1 MPSHNEWTIL
11 EKLLLTQAVYKYGEN
26 MWFQVARVIKQHD
39 LIQLQN
45 IERAPDFYSQKNCSY
60 QYYLLVENLQAES
73 QALRHEVK
81 NDMPVVVRLARH
93 LYLQRVEE
101 IKAKLA
107 QDQQEFNQLA
117 TEIHAIQSGE
127 WDSKLKPDPTFV
139 PVKNTSDTDKQP
151 ETTPMTEQDDSGTK
165 ENKPTLAEKKDASV
179 DNEVVDPTL
188 ILQENRLKRTSS
200 DIVVQEPH
208 QLKRSRLD
216 DSNQEEQ
223 VLSTAISQA
232 PVDTGKQALEQ
243 EKGFDQDSSCAES
256 KEMSIAVGHPKET
269 DTMNVDI
276 KESLSSPVDDDNE
289 QPMQALEPIT
299 QAESSSPQQQQQL
312 PKIIIPQASEPCM
325 KMSSTP
331 SISPISKSTT
341 HIQTP
346 EDDDFTGSES
356 NTPTTTLKRN
366 SEQRQKAWQKNIN
379 LLWQEIANH
388 KNGTM
393 FMNPIKKSWA
403 PMYDQVVKQPLYLKT
418 IKNRVRDGI
427 VKTTTEFERDIVLM
441 LTNSLMYN
449 REGTEMYLMAQE
461 MLEDVREQLRLFKSA
476 DSFSASFW
484 ESEQ

>member
-1 MPSHNEWTIL
+1 
-11 EKLLLTQAVYKYGEN
+11 
-26 MWFQVARVIKQHD
+26 
-39 LIQLQN
+39 
-45 IERAPDFYSQKNCSY
+45 
-60 QYYLLVENLQAES
+60 
-73 QALRHEVK
+73 
-81 NDMPVVVRLARH
+81 MPVVVRLARH

-208 QLKRSRLD
+208 QLKRSRLG
-216 DSNQEEQ
+216 DSNQEDQ

-243 EKGFDQDSSCAES
+243 EKGFDHDSSCAES
-256 KEMSIAVGHPKET
+256 KET
-269 DTMNVDI
+269 DTMDVDI

-312 PKIIIPQASEPCM
+312 PKIIIPQASEPCL

-331 SISPISKSTT
+331 SSKSYYAFDVTKSLN
-341 HIQTP
+341 P
-346 EDDDFTGSES
+346 
-356 NTPTTTLKRN
+356 
-366 SEQRQKAWQKNIN
+366 
-379 LLWQEIANH
+379 LL
-388 KNGTM
+388 
-393 FMNPIKKSWA
+393 
-403 PMYDQVVKQPLYLKT
+403 
-418 IKNRVRDGI
+418 
-427 VKTTTEFERDIVLM
+427 
-441 LTNSLMYN
+441 SL
-449 REGTEMYLMAQE
+449 
-461 MLEDVREQLRLFKSA
+461 
-476 DSFSASFW
+476 
-484 ESEQ
+484 

>member
-1 MPSHNEWTIL
+1 
-11 EKLLLTQAVYKYGEN
+11 
-26 MWFQVARVIKQHD
+26 
-39 LIQLQN
+39 
-45 IERAPDFYSQKNCSY
+45 
-60 QYYLLVENLQAES
+60 
-73 QALRHEVK
+73 
-81 NDMPVVVRLARH
+81 MPVVVRLARH

-101 IKAKLA
+101 IKTKLA

-179 DNEVVDPTL
+179 DNEAVDPTL

-200 DIVVQEPH
+200 DIVAQEPH
-208 QLKRSRLD
+208 QLKRSRLG
-216 DSNQEEQ
+216 DSNQEDQ

-232 PVDTGKQALEQ
+232 PVDTGKHALEQ
-243 EKGFDQDSSCAES
+243 EKGSDQHSSCAEL

-269 DTMNVDI
+269 DTMDVDI
-276 KESLSSPVDDDNE
+276 KESSSRPVDDDNE

-299 QAESSSPQQQQQL
+299 QAESPSPQQQQRL
-312 PKIIIPQASEPCM
+312 PKIIIPQASEPCL
-325 KMSSTP
+325 KMPSTP
-331 SISPISKSTT
+331 SSKSYYAFDATKSLSPPPPPLLIVSPISKFTT

-346 EDDDFTGSES
+346 EDDDLTGSES